1 MKYVII
7 KMESETPRVYAFTF
21 SERLTHSEM
30 ARAFQRG
37 VEREFR
43 HPCTVYSA
51 GFCETGS
58 MGFYVTEH
66 GSESLHIDKN
76 KQQGNDDESI
86 LNQPSA
92 LQDML
97 L

>member
-7 KMESETPRVYAFTF
+7 KMTSATPRVYAFTF
-21 SERLTHSEM
+21 SERLTHSEV
-30 ARAFQRG
+30 ARWVQRA

-43 HPCTVYSA
+43 HPAEVYSA

-66 GSESLHIDKN
+66 GSESLRINKN
-76 KQQGNDDESI
+76 EQQGNDDESI